1 MTVGQTIG
9 RTIGQTIRRAASLL
23 LALVLLLP
31 AAAKGEVVRIHDLAP
46 GQLATLRSAYD
57 FWGVDWRENYAVF
70 NLDAAQRRKL
80 EQAGIEITTD
90 LRRSRELAA
99 WRAATEQASQLRGAE
114 TIPGFDCYRT
124 VDATHA
130 ALAELAA
137 EFPDRAA
144 WIDIG
149 DTWQAGAGSA
159 PGDSVFA
166 LVLGNAQ
173 SPHPKA
179 PLVVMAAQHAREL
192 ATAEIATR
200 LAELL
205 LENPDGDPDIAWLL
219 DHRKIHIIAQANPDG
234 RRQVEQG
241 ASLWRKNHN
250 ETACPSGNLVSTW
263 PGIDLNRNSSF
274 LWGEFSSNNDCSQTY
289 RGSVPASEP
298 ETRVI
303 QNYLDSVFDVQRPAS
318 DLISPAPADAR
329 GVFISLHSF
338 SEMVLFPWE
347 GLGGGNE
354 NNAPNHDGLAILGR
368 RFGFLNDYAVGRW
381 QLLPPAGGT
390 SVDFAYGE
398 FGVAA
403 YTFEVG
409 TSFPQSCA
417 SFEDTVWPDNRDALL
432 LAARA
437 ARRPYQEPAGPEI
450 TALSLEIHNGAVQ
463 VAGSADDARFF
474 SGGVTEPPA
483 DPVSEV
489 AELRISLNLPEY
501 LADQTWVFPVAS
513 PAVQVD
519 FEASLPQGLPASGKL
534 FVTAV
539 DAAGA
544 VGLPRVIEFSFDLI
558 HADGFE
564 AETP

>member
-1 MTVGQTIG
+1 M
-9 RTIGQTIRRAASLL
+9 TIRRVAPLYLL
-23 LALVLLLP
+23 LSLSLP
-31 AAAKGEVVRIHDLAP
+31 GAAAGEVVRIHDLAP
-46 GQLATLRSAYD
+46 GQLATLRAAYD

-70 NLDAAQRRKL
+70 NLDAAQRREL
-80 EQAGIEITTD
+80 EQAGLEITPD
-90 LRRSRELAA
+90 RRRSRELTA
-99 WRAATEQASQLRGAE
+99 WRAATEQASQQRGSD
-114 TIPGFDCYRT
+114 TIPGFACYRT

-130 ALAELAA
+130 ALADLAA
-137 EFPDRAA
+137 EFPNRAS

-159 PGDSVFA
+159 AGDSIFA
-166 LVLGNAQ
+166 LVLRNAD

-205 LENPDGDPDIAWLL
+205 LENPDDDPDIAWLL
-219 DHRKIHIIAQANPDG
+219 DHREIHIIAQANPDG
-234 RRQVEQG
+234 RRQVENG
-241 ASLWRKNHN
+241 AALWRKNHN
-250 ETACPSGNLVSTW
+250 ESACPSGNLGSTW

-274 LWGEFSSNNDCSQTY
+274 FWGEFSSDNACSQSY

-298 ETRVI
+298 ETQVV
-303 QNYLDSVFDVQRPAS
+303 QNYFDSVFDVQRPAS
-318 DLISPAPADAR
+318 DLDTPAPADAR

-381 QLLPPAGGT
+381 QLLGPAGGT

-409 TSFPQSCA
+409 TSFTQPCA
-417 SFEDTVWPDNRDALL
+417 SFENTVWPDNRDALL
-432 LAARA
+432 LAAKA
-437 ARRPYQEPAGPEI
+437 ARLPYLAPAGPEV
-450 TALSLEIHNGAVQ
+450 TALDTSFSGGALRLF
-463 VAGSADDARFF
+463 GSADDTRFF
-474 SGGVTEPPA
+474 RGDVAEPPA
-483 DPVSEV
+483 DPVSNVVEV
-489 AELRISLNLPEY
+489 RVSPNLPEQ
-501 LADQTWVFPVAS
+501 LANVTWVFPVNA
-513 PAVQVD
+513 PANQISFD
-519 FEASLPQGLPASGKL
+519 ITLPPSLPGSGKL

-539 DAAGA
+539 DDTGQ
-544 VGLPRVIEFSFDLI
+544 VGLPRVAYSDLI
-558 HADGFE
+558 HANGFE
-564 AETP
+564 AGTP